1 MGVIDS
7 ELQRLRDVVSGLEAR
22 VEKLEERQTGV
33 AKPADGVRMILMGP
47 PGAGMSLAAQCAG
60 GGRRS
65 ASRPAC

>member
-47 PGAGMSLAAQCAG
+47 PGAGMCLSL
-60 GGRRS
+60 
-65 ASRPAC
+65 RPPELR